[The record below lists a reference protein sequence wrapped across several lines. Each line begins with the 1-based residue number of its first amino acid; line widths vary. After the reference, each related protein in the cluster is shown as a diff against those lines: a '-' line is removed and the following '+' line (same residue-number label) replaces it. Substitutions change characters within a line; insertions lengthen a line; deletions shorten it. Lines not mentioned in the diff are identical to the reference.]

1 MGSYFHMLEQRRRT
15 NLVGIMCVLGGT
27 FALGVQDMI
36 IKLISG
42 TYPLHEIGFVRSV
55 FAILLTCVFLRM
67 EGGFLQLKSSR
78 PGTHLARGVL
88 LICANM
94 AYFLGLASMPLGDAA
109 AIFFSAPLII
119 TLLAVPFLGEQ
130 IGPRRWLA
138 VLVGMIGVVIM
149 LRPGTDAI
157 RLIGLLPLL
166 AAVCYA
172 SIQILAR
179 KLGAIENASVMSFY
193 VQVCFIAFSLAFGI
207 VFGSGWMSGGNNA
220 TMEFLFRAWSV
231 PDAFGFAMMV
241 ACGLLVGAGGYLL
254 SHAYRIAQVRT
265 VASFEYA
272 GLPFAVLLGFIVWG
286 DLPDGLSIVGI
297 LLIAAS
303 GLYVFFRE
311 NMLRKRVISN
321 EPVLSE

>member
-1 MGSYFHMLEQRRRT
+1 MLEQPRRT
-15 NLVGIMCVLGGT
+15 NLIGIMCVLGGT

-149 LRPGTDAI
+149 LRPGSDAI

-311 NMLRKRVISN
+311 NMPRKRVISN

>member
-1 MGSYFHMLEQRRRT
+1 MLEQPRRT
-15 NLVGIMCVLGGT
+15 NLIGIMCVLGGT

-254 SHAYRIAQVRT
+254 SHAHRIAQVRT

-286 DLPDGLSIVGI
+286 DLPDGFSIVGI

-303 GLYVFFRE
+303 GQYVFFRE

>member
-1 MGSYFHMLEQRRRT
+1 MLEQPRRT
-15 NLVGIMCVLGGT
+15 NLIGIMCVLGGT

-311 NMLRKRVISN
+311 NMPRKRVISN

>member
-1 MGSYFHMLEQRRRT
+1 MGSFFHMLEQPRRT
-15 NLVGIMCVLGGT
+15 NLIGIMCVLGGT

-149 LRPGTDAI
+149 LRPGSDAI

-311 NMLRKRVISN
+311 NMPRKRVISN

>member
-1 MGSYFHMLEQRRRT
+1 
-15 NLVGIMCVLGGT
+15 MCVLGGT

-149 LRPGTDAI
+149 LRPGSDAI

-311 NMLRKRVISN
+311 NMPRKRVISN

>member
-1 MGSYFHMLEQRRRT
+1 
-15 NLVGIMCVLGGT
+15 
-27 FALGVQDMI
+27 
-36 IKLISG
+36 
-42 TYPLHEIGFVRSV
+42 
-55 FAILLTCVFLRM
+55 
-67 EGGFLQLKSSR
+67 
-78 PGTHLARGVL
+78 
-88 LICANM
+88 
-94 AYFLGLASMPLGDAA
+94 MPLGDAA

>member
-1 MGSYFHMLEQRRRT
+1 MLEQPRRT
-15 NLVGIMCVLGGT
+15 NLIGIMCVLGGT

-149 LRPGTDAI
+149 LRPGSDAI

-286 DLPDGLSIVGI
+286 DLPDGFEHSRDTADCSVGPVCV
-297 LLIAAS
+297 LP
-303 GLYVFFRE
+303 
-311 NMLRKRVISN
+311 RKHATQTSHQQ
-321 EPVLSE
+321 

>member
-1 MGSYFHMLEQRRRT
+1 MLEQPRRT
-15 NLVGIMCVLGGT
+15 NLIGIMCVLGGT

-149 LRPGTDAI
+149 LRPGSDAI

-220 TMEFLFRAWSV
+220 TMQFLFRAWSV

-311 NMLRKRVISN
+311 NMPRKRVISN

>member
-1 MGSYFHMLEQRRRT
+1 M
-15 NLVGIMCVLGGT
+15 
-27 FALGVQDMI
+27 GVQDMI

-67 EGGFLQLKSSR
+67 EGGFLQLRSSR

-207 VFGSGWMSGGNNA
+207 VFGSGWMSGGNNV

-241 ACGLLVGAGGYLL
+241 ACGMLVGAGGYLL

-311 NMLRKRVISN
+311 NMPRKRAISN